1 MKNNFTGLTFITILF
16 VVFGLSAL
24 WATTM
29 NPSVTSNMFLLGYSV
44 PYSLLMIVTGI
55 GLFLRKK
62 LAYFAAVAI
71 VSIKILQQLVGG
83 ARDIIFMM
91 RTAPDANI
99 GWAVF
104 GIVTTLMF
112 ISIFVGILYYLTRIH
127 LREQFR

>member
-1 MKNNFTGLTFITILF
+1 
-16 VVFGLSAL
+16 
-24 WATTM
+24 
-29 NPSVTSNMFLLGYSV
+29 MFLLGYSV
-44 PYSLLMIVTGI
+44 AYSLLMIVTGI

-83 ARDIIFMM
+83 ARDVIFMM

-104 GIVTTLMF
+104 GIATTLMF
-112 ISIFVGILYYLTRIH
+112 ISIFGGILYYLTRIH

>member
-1 MKNNFTGLTFITILF
+1 MLPGNMKNNFTGLTFITILF
-16 VVFGLSAL
+16 LVFGLSAL

-29 NPSVTSNMFLLGYSV
+29 NPSVKATCS
-44 PYSLLMIVTGI
+44 SLLMIITGI

-62 LAYFAAVAI
+62 LAYFAALAI
-71 VSIKILQQLVGG
+71 ASIKILQQLVGG

-99 GWAVF
+99 GLAVF
-104 GIVTTLMF
+104 GIATTLMF
-112 ISIFVGILYYLTRIH
+112 LSIFGGILYYLTRIH

>member
-44 PYSLLMIVTGI
+44 AYSLLMIVTGI

-83 ARDIIFMM
+83 ARDVIFMM

-104 GIVTTLMF
+104 GIATTLMF
-112 ISIFVGILYYLTRIH
+112 ISIFRRYPLLSDAHTSKGAI
-127 LREQFR
+127 

>member
-44 PYSLLMIVTGI
+44 AYSLLMIVTGI

-83 ARDIIFMM
+83 ARDVIFMM

-104 GIVTTLMF
+104 GIATTLMF
-112 ISIFVGILYYLTRIH
+112 ISIFGGILYYLTRIH